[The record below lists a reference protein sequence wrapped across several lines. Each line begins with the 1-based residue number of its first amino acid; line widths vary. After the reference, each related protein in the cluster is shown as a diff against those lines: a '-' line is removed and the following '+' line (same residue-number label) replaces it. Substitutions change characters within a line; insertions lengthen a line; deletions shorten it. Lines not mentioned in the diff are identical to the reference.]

1 MLEKTKKQ
9 RFSCKEKYELM
20 KEVKTGASIQFTIC
34 ISNRVIK
41 SEPEIFEKVKK
52 YEFAKQKSSK
62 TNDNICLD
70 AAVITSE
77 R

>member
-1 MLEKTKKQ
+1 
-9 RFSCKEKYELM
+9 M
-20 KEVKTGASIQFTIC
+20 KEVKAGASIQFTVRMY
-34 ISNRVIK
+34 NRVIE

-52 YEFAKQKSSK
+52 YEFVKIKSSK
-62 TNDNICLD
+62 TSDNICLD